1 MTTIYSYAFTEQG
14 EGPWWGIRCPQA
26 MYENMLRQMHE
37 TPRCFVNLTNSRGEN
52 LAIAVEGAHHENEHD
67 SIVFAPE
74 WVLARLGIVD
84 GDTIRV
90 EQILDA
96 VPRATTVKIKPMTVA
111 SVESPIFLEGLTE
124 ALNQLGVIQEGL
136 LSAIVDPSMPEL
148 HAFIIEELN
157 PATLCL
163 ADGDLE
169 VDLVSAVDY
178 VEPEPAP
185 LPQHVEEQPL
195 PSAVDFSLPMLPI
208 VPITPLHAT
217 AKKGFV
223 AFSGQGNRLG

>member
-14 EGPWWGIRCPQA
+14 EGPWWGIRCPQK

-37 TPRCFVNLTNSRGEN
+37 TPRCFVYLTNSRGEN
-52 LAIAVEGAHHENEHD
+52 LAIAVEGAHHENGHD
-67 SIVFAPE
+67 SIVFVPE
-74 WVLARLGIVD
+74 WVLARLGLVD

-90 EQILDA
+90 EQILEA
-96 VPRATTVKIKPMTVA
+96 IPRAATVKIKPMTVA

-136 LSAIVDPSMPEL
+136 LSAIVDPSMPTL
-148 HAFIIEELN
+148 HEFIVEGLT
-157 PATLCL
+157 PSSLCL

-169 VDLVSAVDY
+169 VDLVPAVDY
-178 VEPEPAP
+178 VEPEPMP
-185 LPQHVEEQPL
+185 VEEEPSS
-195 PSAVDFSLPMLPI
+195 SAVDFSLPMLPMA
-208 VPITPLHAT
+208 PIAPILTTPSIAR
-217 AKKGFV
+217 GFV